1 MKNITKTTLLSGLLV
16 LSSCSQNPHHGGNH
30 AGHHAHSYGAKV
42 KYGKVN
48 SAPNTL
54 ISNERQ
60 LTHVGRRSG
69 EGYFDHDGQ
78 NMVFQSERHKGN
90 PFYQIYVM
98 NMESGKSTRISNGS
112 GKTTCA
118 WIHPNGK
125 RVMYS
130 STHLDP
136 KFKNKVRSEY
146 KTRHSGQ
153 QRRYSWSYDENFD
166 IFETGING
174 RRTRRLTKALGYDA
188 EGSYSPNGKLIAFA
202 SNRSGYD
209 KNISAEDKKIF
220 EKDQSYMMDIY
231 IMNADGS
238 NVKQLTTSRGYDGGP
253 FFSADGKKITWRRF
267 TPDGHKAEIFTMNI
281 DGSDQ
286 KKVTQLNAMSWA
298 PYYHPSG
305 DYVIFNTNIHG
316 YKNFELYMVDAKG
329 TKDPVRVT
337 FADGFDGLPVFHPN
351 GRMIS
356 WTKKNSKGISQIY
369 TANWDDLQARKLLG
383 LEQKAPKAS
392 DLTPAIHKK
401 DMEKVV
407 HYLASE
413 KLKGRAAGSMEE
425 KIYTKEFAK
434 LFKEL
439 GLKPIGP
446 KYLQKFKFTSG
457 VNLGSHNKFMIGEDS
472 LKLEKEWIPLSFSK
486 KGKFENKDVVFAGY
500 GIVAPASDKV
510 KAYDSYGDLDVKDK
524 WVMVFRY
531 IPEGISEDIAHNLR
545 LYSRLQHK
553 AMVARNKGALGLIVV
568 SGPNSKV
575 KKELDELKYEGVMAG
590 AGLAVVSVKDSVAK
604 SILKASDKDLEDLQD
619 ELDKG
624 KIVEGFTIP
633 NTKINAQIDINHI
646 KSEGINV
653 LGKIDVGAKETII
666 VGAHGDHLGL
676 GHSGNSL
683 ARADEKTNIHF
694 GADDNASGV
703 AGLIELAH
711 SLQSKKSKLKRN
723 IIFAI
728 WSAEEVGLL
737 GSNHFLKSVK
747 KRYGKRKMKK
757 SLVAY
762 FNMDMI
768 GRMKDKLLVQA
779 VGSSKLWPSMVESL
793 SIKHKLKVSTQKDP
807 YLPTDSMAF
816 YMSGIPGITLFTGAH
831 MDYHSPRDTADL
843 IDYDSMY
850 KIVSFADDFV
860 YQLARSTKKI
870 AYNKIKGNRKHSG
883 KSRKFRVYLGTI
895 PDYSQE
901 GVVGVR
907 VSGSAKGGPA
917 EKAGIIPGDIIV
929 ELAGKRLENLYD
941 YVYALQA
948 LRPGKTVAMKV
959 KRKGE
964 VKVLSITPASKH

>member
-1 MKNITKTTLLSGLLV
+1 MKNLTKTTLLSGLFILT
-16 LSSCSQNPHHGGNH
+16 SCSQNPHKGGHH
-30 AGHHAHSYGAKV
+30 AGHHGHSYGAKV

-54 ISNERQ
+54 LTNARQ
-60 LTHVGRRSG
+60 MTHVGRRSG
-69 EGYFDHDGQ
+69 EGYFDKSGE

-90 PFYQIYVM
+90 PFYQIYVS
-98 NMESGKSTRISNGS
+98 NLKSGKTKLISNGN

-125 RVMYS
+125 KVMYS
-130 STHLDP
+130 STHLD
-136 KFKNKVRSEY
+136 KNFKKKVGKEY

-174 RRTRRLTKALGYDA
+174 KRTRRLTKALGYDA
-188 EGSYSPNGKLIAFA
+188 EGSYSPNGKYIAFA
-202 SNRSGYD
+202 SNRSGYAKD
-209 KNISAEDKKIF
+209 ISAEDKKIF
-220 EKDQSYMMDIY
+220 SKDQSYMMDIY

-238 NVKQLTTSRGYDGGP
+238 NVKQLTTSKGYDGGP

-286 KKVTQLNAMSWA
+286 KKVTGLNAMSWA
-298 PYYHPSG
+298 PYFHPSG

-316 YKNFELYMVDAKG
+316 YKNFELYIVDAKG

-351 GRMIS
+351 GRSIS
-356 WTKKNSKGISQIY
+356 WTKKNRQGISQIY
-369 TANWDDLQARKLLG
+369 MGDWDDLQARKLLG
-383 LEQKAPKAS
+383 LPQRAPKAS
-392 DLTPAIHKK
+392 DLISKVHRK
-401 DMEKVV
+401 DMKKIV

-413 KLKGRAAGSMEE
+413 KLNGRAAGSKEE
-425 KIYTKEFAK
+425 REYTKEMAK
-434 LFKEL
+434 LFKGL
-439 GLKPIGP
+439 GLKPVTP
-446 KYLQKFKFTSG
+446 NYLQKFKFTSG
-457 VNLGSHNKFMIGEDS
+457 VSLGKSNTLMVNKK
-472 LKLEKEWIPLSFSK
+472 KLEVGKDWTPLSFSK
-486 KGKFENKDVVFAGY
+486 KGSINPSEVVFAGY

-510 KAYDSYGDLDVKDK
+510 KAYDSYGTLDVKGK
-524 WVMVFRY
+524 WVLVYRY
-531 IPEGISEDIAHNLR
+531 IPENISEEKAHNLR

-590 AGLAVVSVKDSVAK
+590 AGLAVISVTDSVADSLLDK
-604 SILKASDKDLEDLQD
+604 SGKDLGDLQD
-619 ELDKG
+619 DLDAG
-624 KIVEGFTIP
+624 KMIDGFIVKD
-633 NTKINAQIDINHI
+633 TKLAAHIDIKHI
-646 KSEGINV
+646 KSEGTNV
-653 LGKIDVGAKETII
+653 LAKIDVGAKETII
-666 VGAHGDHLGL
+666 VGAHGDHLGQ

-683 ARADEKTNIHF
+683 ARSNEKTNVHF

-703 AGLIELAH
+703 AGLIEIAH

-723 IIFAI
+723 VIFAI

-737 GSNHFLKSVK
+737 GSTHFLKNLKS
-747 KRYGKRKMKK
+747 KR
-757 SLVAY
+757 SHVAY

-779 VGSSKLWPSMVESL
+779 VGSSSLWPSMIESL
-793 SIKHKLKVSTQKDP
+793 SIKHKLQVSTQKDP

-816 YMSGIPGITLFTGAH
+816 YMSKIPGVTLFTGAH
-831 MDYHSPRDTADL
+831 MDYHSPRDTADK
-843 IDYDSMY
+843 IDYEGMY
-850 KIVSFADDFV
+850 KIVNFAEDFV
-860 YQLARSTKKI
+860 YQLAKSTKRVGYKS
-870 AYNKIKGNRKHSG
+870 IKGSRKHKG

-901 GVVGVR
+901 GVKGVR
-907 VSGSAKGGPA
+907 ISGSAKGGPA
-917 EKAGIIPGDIIV
+917 EKAGMMAGDIIV
-929 ELAGKRLENLYD
+929 ELAGKKLENLYD

-948 LRPGKTVAMKV
+948 LKPGKTVPMKIE
-959 KRKGE
+959 RKGE
-964 VKVLSITPASKH
+964 VKTLSITPASKN